1 VLHIII
7 LAYSA
12 VSVVC
17 FIMGYAIGRFLLLH
31 KNQGEAL
38 VANAVAKGFERPH
51 VLLNNITFE
60 IGEGTTQKTFFIFLY

>member
-1 VLHIII
+1 
-7 LAYSA
+7 
-12 VSVVC
+12 
-17 FIMGYAIGRFLLLH
+17 MGYAIGRFLLLH